1 MELVIKEIKPLI
13 CLNMIVKDESHI
25 IVDTLTKFLNKVSID
40 YWVISDTGST
50 DNTQE
55 IIKTFFKKRD
65 IPGELYEDKWENFA
79 HNRTLALEHAHG
91 KSDYIFVFDAD
102 DELCGDFQLPTLTED
117 AYHIQFGDANGTSY
131 TRVLL
136 VNNNTKKWRY
146 LSVIHEFIDCVD
158 NTHTSGVITG
168 NYYCVS
174 GRSGNR
180 SKDPDKYL
188 KDALVLEK
196 AHAEALAK
204 NDLLYFR
211 YAFYCAN
218 SYFDYGKYMD
228 AIKWYKIT
236 LGQGN
241 WEQEKYVSCM
251 KLFICYTI
259 LKQPEA
265 GMFYLVKGIL
275 YDKTR
280 VEGLF
285 ELVQYYCGND
295 MNELAYMYYE
305 MVKEFYEKEYV
316 KIEHTQDKLF
326 VDISKANFHL
336 PYWMIIVADRIK
348 KYDTG
353 IAMYR
358 IIFTKKFK
366 ETNKMLI
373 GNMLFNLQFF
383 IDKVDKNDTQFFT
396 LFKEYIDFLLSIQ
409 YPVFDHDFMINYEKY
424 GIVVPK
430 KAIHQPTF
438 TKEECATSNKIL
450 IYTGFMNVLWN
461 DSYVSTQSI
470 GGAEKAVT
478 YLSRYFPKNYEI
490 IISGDVADEVIGNIT
505 YINRNKLQDL
515 LEKEKFHTIVVSRY
529 VSFFL
534 LYRNFSCYQLFL
546 SAHDSTGFINH
557 VDNNILSVD
566 SVILNWNYLIDGVIT
581 LTNWHKD
588 NVIAAHPYLK
598 DKMHIVNN
606 GILTHTFPSCKNK
619 IKNKFVWTSCSYR
632 GLYVILHLWKD
643 ILENIPDAT
652 LDISSYNAF
661 PENEDDVKM
670 LEIMNKYNSIKHHGM
685 LNTTQLYDLI
695 SKAEYWLYT
704 NTFPETSCITGLE
717 MLMSEVICLYYPL
730 AGLLDTVGN
739 YGIQVNF
746 GNEINTIL
754 NLSEGQKIAMRKR
767 GREYALSC
775 SWENRAKEWCD
786 VLFVENN
793 TIKNRIYELHNIG
806 SIPKN
811 HVDFL
816 KNLAIDFK
824 PKVIYDIGAN
834 VLTWTREAHKIWS
847 DSEIIAFDAIQT
859 AEFFYKEQNLKYH
872 IGVLSKEDNSVV
884 KFYENIEHPAGNSYY
899 KEIGHK
905 ISNELYPENAFT
917 EQSTISLSSV
927 VKNKNF
933 PLPDLV
939 KIDVQG
945 SELDILRGGM
955 NVINNAKYLIVELQ
969 DVQYNRGAPLADE
982 TIQFLNDNSWDL
994 IARKFCDNG
1003 PDGDYCFLN
1012 KNYDHIKEPNPEI
1025 KQFLTNLYN
1034 NYSIPQDHI
1043 NYLKKMNINF
1053 NPIVIYD
1060 IGAAVLHWTKE
1071 ARKFWPNSEI
1081 IVFDAMKDCDF
1092 LYQEYNLKYNI
1103 GILSDIDNRLVNFYG
1118 NIYTLGGNSYYK
1130 EIGHRLSNE
1139 LYPEN
1144 AFTEQSTISL
1154 SSVVKNKNFPLPDLV
1169 KIDVQGSELDIL
1181 RGGMNVINNAKYL
1194 IVELQDVQYNR
1205 GAPLA
1210 DETIQFLYDNGW
1222 ELIDKKFSDNG
1233 PDADYCFLNKNYKMN
1248 DAVDVVINKP
1258 KLVFFVNRSFILQP
1272 LIDYF
1277 DSLKEKYDITH
1288 TQNIDDLNEVTDALI
1303 LFVIGNLNID
1313 IGNYL
1318 NKNDNTIG
1326 LFNTE
1331 PLNIQCWLSQCI
1343 HLHMLY
1349 PTIKMYDYSNSNICI
1364 LKNNNIIDV
1373 EYLPYLKTISENKYL
1388 TKIYSETPKI
1398 YDFGIISPKK
1408 TMPITPPRRNKILE
1422 YLINNGFT
1430 LNLITGWKEVRDNEL
1445 AKCKFI
1451 LNIHGQINE
1460 NPDPTTDETS
1470 NIFEHIR
1477 CDRLLEAGFQI
1488 LSEESLYLDP
1498 EFINKYPNLKL
1509 INYEDFFNLETYNV
1523 NDNGHEHFNFIN
1535 NNILKNIYETL
1546 CSNKSPFNDIYV
1558 NPEDIYEHLPT
1569 LYKYANECESIL
1581 ECGVRGVVSSW
1592 AFLYGLMNNNKENK
1606 KIILND
1612 ITECNIQKILEYNN
1626 VGVTIEYKWI
1636 NDLHLK
1642 LDDNVDLTFIDTWHV
1657 YGQLKREL
1665 DHFSKVT
1672 NKYIIMHDTTI
1683 DEYTS
1688 EAIRANLS
1696 DDQIYQQSLQ
1706 SGFAIEEIKKGL
1718 WPAIEEFLENNT
1730 DWSLHE
1736 RFKNNNGLTILKK
1749 QTPSIVVGSLQLLRL
1764 APTEFNHSPSTSS
1777 TARSSM

>member
-982 TIQFLNDNSWDL
+982 TIQFL
-994 IARKFCDNG
+994 
-1003 PDGDYCFLN
+1003 
-1012 KNYDHIKEPNPEI
+1012 
-1025 KQFLTNLYN
+1025 
-1034 NYSIPQDHI
+1034 
-1043 NYLKKMNINF
+1043 
-1053 NPIVIYD
+1053 
-1060 IGAAVLHWTKE
+1060 
-1071 ARKFWPNSEI
+1071 
-1081 IVFDAMKDCDF
+1081 
-1092 LYQEYNLKYNI
+1092 
-1103 GILSDIDNRLVNFYG
+1103 
-1118 NIYTLGGNSYYK
+1118 
-1130 EIGHRLSNE
+1130 
-1139 LYPEN
+1139 
-1144 AFTEQSTISL
+1144 
-1154 SSVVKNKNFPLPDLV
+1154 
-1169 KIDVQGSELDIL
+1169 
-1181 RGGMNVINNAKYL
+1181 
-1194 IVELQDVQYNR
+1194 
-1205 GAPLA
+1205 
-1210 DETIQFLYDNGW
+1210 YDNGW

>member
-1 MELVIKEIKPLI
+1 MELAIKEIYPPTDVPEYNHKTARHEPTSRFPPKPLI

-25 IVDTLTKFLNKVSID
+25 IIDTLTKLLNKVSID

-55 IIKTFFKKRD
+55 IIKTFFKEKD
-65 IPGELYEDKWENFA
+65 VPGELYQDKWENFA

-91 KSDYIFVFDAD
+91 KSEYIFVFDAD
-102 DELCGDFQLPTLTED
+102 DELCGDFQLPVLTED

-136 VNNNTKKWRY
+136 VNNNKKWRY
-146 LSVIHEFIDCVD
+146 LSVIHEFIDCLD
-158 NTHTSGVITG
+158 NPHTCDFITG

-218 SYFDYGKYMD
+218 SYFDYGKYVD

-241 WEQEKYVSCM
+241 WEQEKYVSCLR
-251 KLFICYTI
+251 LFNCYNI
-259 LKQPEA
+259 LNKIKT
-265 GMFYLVKGIL
+265 GLFYLVKGFL

-280 VEGLF
+280 VECLY
-285 ELVQYYCGND
+285 ELVQYYCNND
-295 MNELAYMYYE
+295 MNKIAYMYYE
-305 MVKEFYEKEYV
+305 MVKEFYEKEYYV
-316 KIEHTQDKLF
+316 KIYDITDKLF
-326 VDISKANFHL
+326 VDISKANLHL

-358 IIFTKKFK
+358 IIFIKKFK

-373 GNMLFNLQFF
+373 ENVLFNLQFF
-383 IDKVDKNDTQFFT
+383 IDKVDKNDRQFFT
-396 LFKEYIDFLLSIQ
+396 LFKEYIDFLLSLQ

-424 GIVVPK
+424 GIIAPK
-430 KAIHQPTF
+430 RVIHQPTF

-786 VLFVENN
+786 VLC
-793 TIKNRIYELHNIG
+793 IG
-806 SIPKN
+806 TEKRSFP
-811 HVDFL
+811 
-816 KNLAIDFK
+816 
-824 PKVIYDIGAN
+824 
-834 VLTWTREAHKIWS
+834 
-847 DSEIIAFDAIQT
+847 
-859 AEFFYKEQNLKYH
+859 
-872 IGVLSKEDNSVV
+872 
-884 KFYENIEHPAGNSYY
+884 
-899 KEIGHK
+899 
-905 ISNELYPENAFT
+905 PE
-917 EQSTISLSSV
+917 S
-927 VKNKNF
+927 
-933 PLPDLV
+933 
-939 KIDVQG
+939 
-945 SELDILRGGM
+945 
-955 NVINNAKYLIVELQ
+955 
-969 DVQYNRGAPLADE
+969 
-982 TIQFLNDNSWDL
+982 
-994 IARKFCDNG
+994 
-1003 PDGDYCFLN
+1003 
-1012 KNYDHIKEPNPEI
+1012 
-1025 KQFLTNLYN
+1025 
-1034 NYSIPQDHI
+1034 
-1043 NYLKKMNINF
+1043 
-1053 NPIVIYD
+1053 
-1060 IGAAVLHWTKE
+1060 
-1071 ARKFWPNSEI
+1071 
-1081 IVFDAMKDCDF
+1081 
-1092 LYQEYNLKYNI
+1092 
-1103 GILSDIDNRLVNFYG
+1103 IDNHSTTCCSHDYVSLKFTNDYKK
-1118 NIYTLGGNSYYK
+1118 NIYFY
-1130 EIGHRLSNE
+1130 
-1139 LYPEN
+1139 
-1144 AFTEQSTISL
+1144 
-1154 SSVVKNKNFPLPDLV
+1154 V
-1169 KIDVQGSELDIL
+1169 
-1181 RGGMNVINNAKYL
+1181 NN
-1194 IVELQDVQYNR
+1194 R
-1205 GAPLA
+1205 
-1210 DETIQFLYDNGW
+1210 
-1222 ELIDKKFSDNG
+1222 
-1233 PDADYCFLNKNYKMN
+1233 
-1248 DAVDVVINKP
+1248 
-1258 KLVFFVNRSFILQP
+1258 FILPP
-1272 LIDYF
+1272 LLDYF
-1277 DSLKEKYDITH
+1277 DSLKEKYSVIYTS
-1288 TQNIDDLNEVTDALI
+1288 NVSDLDSVSNSII
-1303 LFVIGNLNID
+1303 LFVICHLDID

-1318 NKNDNTIG
+1318 NKNNNVIG

-1331 PLNIQCWLSQCI
+1331 PLNIPFFIVNCI
-1343 HLHMLY
+1343 HLHKKY
-1349 PTIKMYDYSNSNICI
+1349 PNVTFYDYSNSNLYI
-1364 LKNNNIIDV
+1364 LKHNNITNVKWLSYIQT
-1373 EYLPYLKTISENKYL
+1373 KSENNFLKNICSL
-1388 TKIYSETPKI
+1388 TSKI
-1398 YDFGIISPKK
+1398 YDFGIVGNHSHIS
-1408 TMPITPPRRNKILE
+1408 TNIDNLTPRRKKIVKYLLE
-1422 YLINNGFT
+1422 HGFSV
-1430 LNLITGWKEVRDNEL
+1430 NIVNGWKEVRDNEL

-1451 LNIHGQINE
+1451 LNIHGQRNE
-1460 NPDPTTDETS
+1460 NPNPSRDETS

-1477 CDRLLEAGFQI
+1477 CDRLLGSGFQI
-1488 LSEESLYLDP
+1488 LSEESLHLDS
-1498 EFINKYPNLKL
+1498 EFIDKYPNLK
-1509 INYEDFFNLETYNV
+1509 IIKYEDFFKLDTYN
-1523 NDNGHEHFNFIN
+1523 NLLKISSHSSTNIFTNIDNLASSH
-1535 NNILKNIYETL
+1535 
-1546 CSNKSPFNDIYV
+1546 
-1558 NPEDIYEHLPT
+1558 PEEPLHPL
-1569 LYKYANECESIL
+1569 
-1581 ECGVRGVVSSW
+1581 
-1592 AFLYGLMNNNKENK
+1592 K
-1606 KIILND
+1606 KIIDCFTFYNELDILTYRLNLLND
-1612 ITECNIQKILEYNN
+1612 VVDYFVLVEANHTHCGNKKKLFFNENKHLYTKFQNKIIHIVVDLPYTNEIINNANGNQWINEKFQRNAIRQGLSQIHMDSTDLIIISDVDEIPDPNTLKSIKSNYININILRLEQDLYYYNLNSKRDEKWYHSKIISYKKYKELNINCDNIRFMNCDTLVNGGWCLSYFGSPNFIKNKIDNCINLFNLESNDDIHKIEIAHNTYLPPQYDIYLTSFYSNNIDITTRNLELHNWNIVEENVDDANRLEVLRLYSEGASRNNIQQHPDDFIFLKCFDQVGCDLYNKKQSVPILKESA
-1626 VGVTIEYKWI
+1626 
-1636 NDLHLK
+1636 LK
-1642 LDDNVDLTFIDTWHV
+1642 DPNCVAF
-1657 YGQLKREL
+1657 
-1665 DHFSKVT
+1665 
-1672 NKYIIMHDTTI
+1672 
-1683 DEYTS
+1683 
-1688 EAIRANLS
+1688 
-1696 DDQIYQQSLQ
+1696 
-1706 SGFAIEEIKKGL
+1706 
-1718 WPAIEEFLENNT
+1718 NT
-1730 DWSLHE
+1730 MGW
-1736 RFKNNNGLTILKK
+1736 FKNNIQNL
-1749 QTPSIVVGSLQLLRL
+1749 
-1764 APTEFNHSPSTSS
+1764 SS
-1777 TARSSM
+1777 CKHIGPNEGIYIKTNFWRKM